1 MSTRHPVSSH
11 TEGVMRE
18 KREMKISP
26 SHHLLLLLPLLHP
39 GLAQSQPAPCHLPS
53 GGSAVCVEISQC
65 RHLNKLISNLQRPFP
80 GDVTLLIRDSFLC
93 EATASS
99 VSVCCPLDG
108 ISPPLTSPPTSLV
121 TGTGELSCSE
131 SQPSPSWP

>member
-1 MSTRHPVSSH
+1 
-11 TEGVMRE
+11 
-18 KREMKISP
+18 MKIFTKVV
-26 SHHLLLLLPLLHP
+26 LLLLPLVQH
-39 GLAQSQPAPCHLPS
+39 GGAQSEPAVCHLPS
-53 GGSAVCVEISQC
+53 GGAARCVDISQC

-108 ISPPLTSPPTSLV
+108 ISPPLQLTSS
-121 TGTGELSCSE
+121 
-131 SQPSPSWP
+131 SPDRAGCGMQQEAEAWPR